1 VHGKGVGHCR
11 ASPFAVHPDGMH
23 GNAAFFVCF
32 AFAMPH
38 MTFHLFFFL
47 FYFI

>member
-11 ASPFAVHPDGMH
+11 ASPFAVHPAGMH
-23 GNAAFFVCF
+23 DNTAFAVRF
-32 AFAMPH
+32 AFAVRH
-38 MTFHLFFFL
+38 MTFPLFFFL